1 MKSLYLFACL
11 WLASLPLLSLSANAA
26 LKLHTGGDQPNYL
39 FEHDPQALAS
49 SVQLVF
55 RTGSMADPKGKEG
68 LGDLAFHALLRGT
81 KQHDKDAFFGTLERL
96 GASLDVDVGAGRTII
111 TLNTVSDNFDAAVAL
126 MAEAVLEPAL
136 KDDEIKALKE
146 ETAAS
151 LQQELTNNRRI
162 LKRVFRQALF
172 HDTSLSFPPEGT
184 LKAVESLTADDVR
197 AFLAAQVKSGDAIVA
212 VSSNRSEADVKAA
225 MEKSFSALPEGGNSD
240 LPMPHPAKLEGR
252 TLYIVDRP
260 GSATTEIA
268 IGHFGITA
276 PYKDRDTLETGLYSF
291 GEDMSSMLFQ
301 ELREKKGWTYGAAG
315 GFDLFERPRR
325 YVGGFMVWAF
335 PQAEHTE
342 ELVLRAL
349 EVYQDYAQK
358 GLDDKHLA
366 FAKKSLANS
375 YPFKFATSRSRLTVR
390 LYELLEGS
398 PHHDVAAYRKIV
410 NGVTRKSLLAAIK
423 KVHDP
428 ENVAIVLVGDPARTA
443 PLMKSIPRLKKTV
456 RVSDPMGTL
465 STM

>member
-1 MKSLYLFACL
+1 MKFL
-11 WLASLPLLSLSANAA
+11 LLSLLLLSPSAHAA
-26 LKLHTGGDQPNYL
+26 LQLHTGGKAPNYL
-39 FEHDPQALAS
+39 FEHDPLALAS

-68 LGDLAFHALLRGT
+68 LADLSFHSLLRGT
-81 KQHDKDAFFGTLERL
+81 KEHDKDAFFATLERL

-111 TLNTVSDNFDAAVAL
+111 SLNTVSENFDAALGL
-126 MAEAVLEPAL
+126 MAEAVLQPSVKE
-136 KDDEIKALKE
+136 DEIKALKE
-146 ETAAS
+146 ETAAG

-172 HDTSLSFPPEGT
+172 HDTTLAFPPEGT
-184 LKAVESLTADDVR
+184 LKAVEGLSADDVR
-197 AFLAAQVKSGDAIVA
+197 GFLAAQVKSGDAIVA

-225 MEKSFSALPEGGNSD
+225 VEKAFATLPDGGNSD

-260 GSATTEIA
+260 GSTTTEIA

-276 PYKDRDTLETGLYSF
+276 AYKDRDTLETGLYSF

-349 EVYQDYAQK
+349 EVYQDYAK
-358 GLDDKHLA
+358 NGLDEKHLS
-366 FAKKSLANS
+366 FAKKSLGNS
-375 YPFKFATSRSRLTVR
+375 YPFKFATSRARLTGR
-390 LYELLEGS
+390 LYELLEGA
-398 PHHDVAAYRKIV
+398 PHHDVAEYRKIV
-410 NGVTRKSLLAAIK
+410 NGISRKSLLAAIK

-443 PLMKSIPRLKKTV
+443 PLIKSIPRLKKTV
-456 RVSDPMGTL
+456 HVADPMGTL
-465 STM
+465 TTM